1 MLGGKAFG
9 YRSIF
14 PSNYPRFFFI
24 VFNSSNRVRF
34 VESNEIVRKRERER
48 EKSSFFLFRIAL
60 DSILIKIDRDKNR
73 YYPGQASRW
82 NIWIIPSLA
91 SIAYGWFKENRSVI
105 LVRNFLW
112 SNDFYVLVYVSSEE
126 NCFIRKRVDDD
137 RILLISSMLFHGF
150 SLDLR
155 LSSNGFVL
163 LSSPH
168 SLYSFYSTPFYISS
182 SFFFFFHSRFHF
194 LDRISKDDVFTER
207 SIVRRNR
214 SDRWTLIISY
224 QFTAYRVI
232 NSSDLG
238 NDLPPVSRHL
248 YFYFF
253 FLFFLYSWS
262 DFIIV
267 VIIPHIEFS
276 AYR

>member
-1 MLGGKAFG
+1 M
-9 YRSIF
+9 
-14 PSNYPRFFFI
+14 
-24 VFNSSNRVRF
+24 
-34 VESNEIVRKRERER
+34 RERER

-73 YYPGQASRW
+73 YYPGQTSRW

-91 SIAYGWFKENRSVI
+91 SIALHTDDLKKIDPWYSYGIFCGPMIFMSWYKSRPKKIVSLGSEWMMIGSSWFLLCCFTAFLSTYDSRPTALFYYLRRI
-105 LVRNFLW
+105 LFIL
-112 SNDFYVLVYVSSEE
+112 
-126 NCFIRKRVDDD
+126 FIRR
-137 RILLISSMLFHGF
+137 LFISPPL
-150 SLDLR
+150 
-155 LSSNGFVL
+155 
-163 LSSPH
+163 
-168 SLYSFYSTPFYISS
+168 
-182 SFFFFFHSRFHF
+182 FFFFFHSRFHF

-253 FLFFLYSWS
+253 LFFLYSWS
-262 DFIIV
+262 DFIII